1 MVSSQLSVEGPE
13 RLLRL
18 YLTLQGTSQPDDQKL
33 TESDADGNASHRVE
47 VVVDQ
52 SLQHDTS
59 IKSQLRSVAVGSPQW
74 SLYNPWC

>member
-33 TESDADGNASHRVE
+33 TESDADGNASHSVE